1 MSDEEHSDS
10 EFYYPEEHQETAE
23 RKASPN
29 GGDFDKVEVNGDTQW
44 CTESISTGR
53 GGGVFVPKFIDETE

>member
-1 MSDEEHSDS
+1 MV
-10 EFYYPEEHQETAE
+10 E
-23 RKASPN
+23 RKASRS
-29 GGDFDKVEVNGDTQW
+29 GGDFEKVEVNGDTQW

>member
-1 MSDEEHSDS
+1 MNFIILKSIKKK
-10 EFYYPEEHQETAE
+10 AE
-23 RKASPN
+23 RKASRR
-29 GGDFDKVEVNGDTQW
+29 GRDFDKVEVNGDTQW